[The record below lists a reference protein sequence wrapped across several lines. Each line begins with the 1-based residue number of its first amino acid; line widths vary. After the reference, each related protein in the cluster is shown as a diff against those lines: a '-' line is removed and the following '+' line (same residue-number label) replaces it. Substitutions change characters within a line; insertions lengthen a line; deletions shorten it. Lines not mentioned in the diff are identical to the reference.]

1 MLHSDMGAP
10 PSTWSVICIF
20 HLFTVTASEGFY
32 IRKGDIIF
40 KPASVVPKGSDVL
53 VICMFSK
60 DPCRGRGQFVFEVN
74 DNYRKPDWQNGT
86 SSTMQLLG
94 VTGHHHIICYLDCVR
109 KNIIYE
115 TNLKVGYPPDRPSN
129 ISCSLGELSSEMT
142 CTWDRGQE
150 TDLSTSYDVHV
161 VSLQTEA
168 SYVENKKDG
177 SVRIAVNRTR
187 DDVFSIQITA
197 RNQLNY
203 SVSDVVLVR
212 VSDIVVPITP
222 IIRKIRLLQSAFNIS
237 IRWRNQTSERLSF
250 CEVHYKTPT
259 DPSWKMIG
267 QTGSTN
273 KSFVI
278 NKIPTAVSLR
288 VRCREEI
295 GNSYWSDW
303 SAPLQVPP
311 SAPEGTPNVWR
322 ILRSEYPNGTQEV
335 SIFIMKDNDE
345 IPQRTILGYEVFYL
359 DIENRTTLRTCTVS
373 EEECVTLVPKG
384 VKMLFVSAFNSYG
397 TSPNSNV
404 YTQEESDLPRPGN
417 LTATTWPIHVQWQS
431 PPSRGHSLLWYVLQ
445 WNPDNCDGKHRNVS
459 WQKLSKDRTHLLLND
474 TISAEQ
480 RVRILLYAVYS
491 SGVSLPSI
499 VEFKPE
505 SGPDSITV
513 EKILPNTLLIQWLE
527 VPVCKRRGLITTY
540 TLNVTEWSSSIQ
552 YTYNSEARRFTFED
566 YNPDRRYSVCISA
579 STKTGQGPDSCAFIE
594 PDKRLQNYFE
604 PLLGTCLVA
613 ITLTTLALVLLMI
626 RKRIKSI
633 LRLWLPK
640 YLYEE
645 YPNVRNSA
653 AVQFLQE
660 KPEDSVSFPN
670 PSYSDPEITD
680 VQEAAITRET
690 PEAHPLLQT
699 TTDNNMIERVDKV
712 GPLMTTTD
720 DNMVEVGQ
728 PLQTTADNITE
739 QTSGYRLTDDNMAE
753 HMAKAGPPLQIT
765 MANMTVDMSGYRP
778 TDDNMVEHM
787 AKVGPPLQI
796 TMDNMTVDMS
806 GYRPQAARPNLQSQ
820 DSYCSPFHLLD
831 IQREPQRLDGPIDG
845 SDRNV
850 GTFQMD
856 FSLFQGMDLQVLND
870 GALEDHSS
878 SMQVTA
884 SMAAWSEH
892 QKYRNMA
899 EMADILSSKLN
910 CHLPLDHRG
919 LQDTNPY
926 FPHMF
931 ARGT

>member
-10 PSTWSVICIF
+10 PSKWSVICIF
-20 HLFTVTASEGFY
+20 HLFTATVSEGFY
-32 IRKGDIIF
+32 TRRGDMIF

-53 VICMFSK
+53 VICTYFK
-60 DPCRGRGQFVFEVN
+60 DPCRGRGQFVFDVN
-74 DNYRKPDWQNGT
+74 ENYRKPDWQNGT
-86 SSTMQLLG
+86 LSTMQLLG
-94 VTGHHHIICYLDCVR
+94 VTGRYHIICYLECVR
-109 KNIIYE
+109 KHIINE
-115 TNLKVGYPPDRPSN
+115 TNLQVGYPPDRPSK

-142 CTWDRGQE
+142 CTWDTGKK
-150 TDLSTSYDVHV
+150 TDLNTSYGVHV
-161 VSLQTEA
+161 VNLQTKK

-177 SVRIAVNRTR
+177 SVRITVNRTR
-187 DDVFSIQITA
+187 DEVFGIQITA
-197 RNQLNY
+197 RNELNY
-203 SVSDVVLVR
+203 SVSDMVLVR
-212 VSDIVVPITP
+212 LSDIVVPITP
-222 IIRKIRLLQSAFNIS
+222 IISEIRLLKSAFNIS

-259 DPSWKMIG
+259 DPSWKTIG
-267 QTGSTN
+267 QTSSTN

-278 NKIPTAVSLR
+278 NKIRTADSLR

-295 GNSYWSDW
+295 GNSYWSNW
-303 SAPLQVPP
+303 SAPLPVPP

-322 ILRSEYPNGTQEV
+322 ILGSEYPNGTQEV
-335 SIFIMKDNDE
+335 TIFITKDIEE
-345 IPQRTILGYEVFYL
+345 IPQRTILGYKVFYL
-359 DIENRTTLRTCTVS
+359 DKENRATLRTCSVS
-373 EEECVTLVPKG
+373 EVECVTLVPKG
-384 VKMLFVSAFNSYG
+384 VKMLLVSAFNRYG
-397 TSPNSNV
+397 ISPRSNV
-404 YTQEESDLPRPGN
+404 YTKEESDLPQPGN

-459 WQKLSKDRTHLLLND
+459 WQKLSKDRTHFSLND
-474 TISAEQ
+474 TISADQ
-480 RVRILLYAVYS
+480 RVTILLYAVYS
-491 SGVSLPSI
+491 SGVSRPST

-505 SGPDSITV
+505 SGPDYITI
-513 EKILPNTLLIQWLE
+513 EKILPNTLLIKWME
-527 VPVCKRRGLITTY
+527 VPVCKRRGFITTY
-540 TLNVTEWSSSIQ
+540 TLNVTERSSSVQ
-552 YTYNSEARRFTFED
+552 YTYNSEARQFTFKD

-579 STKTGQGPDSCAFIE
+579 STKAGQGPDSCSFIE

-613 ITLTTLALVLLMI
+613 ITLTTLVLVLLII

-633 LRLWLPK
+633 LRLWVPK

-645 YPNVRNSA
+645 YPNVRNSV

-680 VQEAAITRET
+680 VQEALQFKYAAIIRET

-699 TTDNNMIERVDKV
+699 TTDDTVVELVDKV
-712 GPLMTTTD
+712 VPLMTTTD
-720 DNMVEVGQ
+720 DNMVEHMAEVGQ
-728 PLQTTADNITE
+728 PLQTTADNFTE
-739 QTSGYRLTDDNMAE
+739 QT
-753 HMAKAGPPLQIT
+753 
-765 MANMTVDMSGYRP
+765 SGYRP
-778 TDDNMVEHM
+778 TDDNKVEHM

-796 TMDNMTVDMS
+796 AMDNMTEHMS

-831 IQREPQRLDGPIDG
+831 IQREAPRLDGPIDG
-845 SDRNV
+845 SDRND
-850 GTFQMD
+850 TFQMD
-856 FSLFQGMDLQVLND
+856 FSLFQGMDLQVLHD
-870 GALEDHSS
+870 GALEDDSTS
-878 SMQVTA
+878 LQVMA

-892 QKYRNMA
+892 QKYRDLT

-910 CHLPLDHRG
+910 CHLLLDHRG
-919 LQDTNPY
+919 LQDTDPY
-926 FPHMF
+926 FPQMF